1 MRIILLCEVNKFE
14 FSGGG
19 VFSLNFTLFIPA
31 ILRTTA
37 IMISKP
43 INGWLFHW
51 HRIFMYFESMLMGFG
66 FIFIYIQNKL
76 IRKILYKIF
85 KMQGSSRN

>member
-31 ILRTTA
+31 KDNGRSLNPYMVDCFIDTVFLSILKACLFGMVLFFLST
-37 IMISKP
+37 SKFDKR
-43 INGWLFHW
+43 NL
-51 HRIFMYFESMLMGFG
+51 L
-66 FIFIYIQNKL
+66 QN
-76 IRKILYKIF
+76 I
-85 KMQGSSRN
+85 